1 MNQSQ
6 AKALERLSDQLIIEV
21 ERDELST
28 SVKPQPP
35 LDWASHF
42 ERQAPLA
49 VEIGSGTGDAIV
61 AMAGAHPDWNFIGF
75 EVYWAGVA
83 STLIKIEADKLSN
96 VRIIVADGVAGMRHL
111 FSNAS
116 LHRLCTFF
124 PDPWHKARH
133 HKRRLIDADFARLAA
148 ERCEPG
154 AEWRIATDWDD
165 YAEWIVDELAGVD
178 AWERADVG
186 RFPERPITRFEKRGL
201 SAGRPIHDLCYVRQP

>member
-6 AKALERLSDQLIIEV
+6 AHALERLSDRLIIPV

-35 LDWASHF
+35 LDWSAHF
-42 ERQAPLA
+42 ARSAPLA

-61 AMAGAHPDWNFIGF
+61 AMAAQHPDWNFVGF

-83 STLIKIEADKLSN
+83 STLIKIEAEGLAN
-96 VRIIVADGVAGMRHL
+96 VRIIVADGVAGLRHL
-111 FSNAS
+111 VAPGG
-116 LHRLCTFF
+116 LCRLCTFF

-133 HKRRLIDADFARLAA
+133 HKRRLIGASFARLAA

-154 AEWRIATDWDD
+154 ADWRIATDWDD
-165 YAEWIVDELAGVD
+165 YADWIGDELAGVE
-178 AWERADVG
+178 AWDLIECG
-186 RFPERPITRFEKRGL
+186 RFPERPVTRYEQRGVNV
-201 SAGRPIHDLCYVRQP
+201 GRAIHDMTYVRRP